1 LHERNG
7 PSNKR
12 LQLTPNSSFQGGMV
26 AGTLLVVV
34 FLALSGL
41 HWYWVV
47 GGTGDLTGFVPEIEG
62 KPVFE
67 PGKFST
73 AAVAVL
79 LLIAAG
85 VCASQAELLGVRRL
99 PIARVGVWVL
109 LVVFAVRAIGEFRLV
124 GFFKR
129 VRDTQF
135 GRRDTWLYS
144 PLCLLLSAL
153 CGALLHST
161 Q

>member
-1 LHERNG
+1 ML
-7 PSNKR
+7 
-12 LQLTPNSSFQGGMV
+12 
-26 AGTLLVVV
+26 AGVLLVFV
-34 FLALSGL
+34 FVGLSGL

-47 GGTGDLTGFVPEIEG
+47 SGARDLTGFVPEVEG

-67 PGKFST
+67 PGKFAT

-79 LLIAAG
+79 LLVAAV
-85 VCASQAELLGVRRL
+85 VCASQAEVFGVPRL
-99 PIARVGVWVL
+99 PIARIGVWVL
-109 LVVFAVRAIGEFRLV
+109 LVVFSVRAIGELHLV

-144 PLCLLLSAL
+144 PLCLLLSVL
-153 CGALLHST
+153 CGVLLLST